1 MNNYA
6 IARVFSRIGDLMEIQ
21 GENVFKIK
29 AYRTAAA
36 TMQELTESLEALA
49 ERGELLNVPGIG
61 EAIAQK
67 TQDILATGTT
77 KLYEKLK
84 SEVPESLADLLALPG
99 FGPKK
104 IQAAWR
110 ELGVRN
116 LDDLEAAAR
125 AQRVRTLPGMA
136 AKSEEK
142 LLAGIEAYRRRRE
155 RIPTGVALP
164 YANGLARLIRET
176 GAFTRVEV
184 AGSVRRRRDLVG
196 DIDLV
201 GEAEEWEAALAA
213 FTAHSEV
220 REVLS
225 RGDGHAQVIVHNG
238 ARVEMCV
245 APPGRFG
252 GALVRV
258 TGSAAHLADLAQ
270 LAEERGIDLEALYG
284 EAASEESF
292 YAALGLPV
300 IPVEL
305 REGRGEVRAAL
316 DGKLPRLITG
326 KDLRGV
332 LHAHTTWSDGVA
344 TMEQMAAAARELGY
358 AFHAVTD
365 HSQVLGITRGL
376 TPERLRLQMAE
387 IDAFNATQPDG
398 FRVLKGIECDI
409 LPDGRLDLPLDL
421 LNELDVVVASVHLM
435 QRQDRE
441 TITAR
446 VLAALETG
454 VVDILAHPTGRILGM
469 RDSTELDLERVLDA
483 AVKHRVALEINAAAD
498 RLDLNEVYARQA
510 KERGIPITINTD
522 AHSTRSL
529 GACDYGIAQAR
540 RAWLEA
546 DDVINTW
553 ELPRLLNWLHHRH
566 GG

>member
-21 GENVFKIK
+21 GENVFKIR

-49 ERGELLNVPGIG
+49 ERGELLIVPGIG

-84 SEVPESLADLLALPG
+84 SEVPETLADLLALPG
-99 FGPKK
+99 FGPRK
-104 IQAAWR
+104 IQAAWK
-110 ELGVRN
+110 ELGVLN

-142 LLAGIEAYRRRRE
+142 LLANIEAYRRRRE

-164 YANGLARLIRET
+164 YANGLARLLRET
-176 GAFTRVEV
+176 GTLTRVEV
-184 AGSVRRRRDLVG
+184 AGSVRRRQDLVG
-196 DIDLV
+196 DLDLV
-201 GEAEEWEAALAA
+201 AEASDPAAAIEAFA
-213 FTAHSEV
+213 THSEV
-220 REVLS
+220 REVVS
-225 RGDGHAQVIVHNG
+225 RDDHHAQVVVYNG
-238 ARVEMCV
+238 ARVELSV
-245 APPGRFG
+245 AEPGHFP
-252 GALVRV
+252 GAFVRV
-258 TGSAAHLADLAQ
+258 TGSSAHLAELEELAQ
-270 LAEERGIDLEALYG
+270 ERGIDLEPLFRDAS
-284 EAASEESF
+284 SEEAF
-292 YAALGLPV
+292 YAALGLPL
-300 IPVEL
+300 IPPEL
-305 REGRGEVRAAL
+305 REGRGEVAAAR
-316 DGKLPRLITG
+316 DGKLPRLITAS
-326 KDLRGV
+326 DLRGV
-332 LHAHTTWSDGVA
+332 LHAHTTWSDGVSSI
-344 TMEQMAAAARELGY
+344 EQMAAAARALGY
-358 AFHAVTD
+358 SFHAVTD

-376 TPERLRLQMAE
+376 TPERLRQQMAE
-387 IDAFNATQPDG
+387 IDAFNATLPDA
-398 FRVLKGIECDI
+398 FRLLKGIECDI

-421 LNELDVVVASVHLM
+421 LEELDVVVASVHLV

-469 RDSTELDLERVLDA
+469 RDSTELDLERVLNA
-483 AVKHRVALEINAAAD
+483 AVTHKVALEINAAAD
-498 RLDLNEVYARQA
+498 RLDLNDVYAKQA
-510 KERGIPITINTD
+510 KERGIPISINTD

-540 RAWLEA
+540 RAWLEP

-553 ELPRLLNWLHHRH
+553 ELPRLMDWLRHRLR
-566 GG
+566 